1 MYVEE
6 HPSSLKSVS
15 VPVNRGILLSAP
27 CMQLLFRQCLSE
39 DLWPRVSLL
48 SWLLSLFPT
57 QLGPAKR
64 RALVVIV
71 WLWSDDQPCS
81 FLRGSTSVRNDATSL
96 NVNYCLFLEQSKFVR
111 NRGQRL
117 STDHTT
123 GCQRERPG
131 SFGTDE
137 WQMWLRTE
145 VWTRWYYIWSFSLWQ
160 ATALRC
166 IPQVVLNNVGDKF
179 HAGFLCV
186 ILLSVMKL
194 MESVHGI
201 WIN

>member
-1 MYVEE
+1 MYVQK

-15 VPVNRGILLSAP
+15 VPDNRGILLSAP
-27 CMQLLFRQCLSE
+27 CMQLLVRQRLSK

-71 WLWSDDQPCS
+71 WFWSDDQPCL
-81 FLRGSTSVRNDATSL
+81 FLRGGTSVRNATSL
-96 NVNYCLFLEQSKFVR
+96 NVNYCLFLEQSEFVR
-111 NRGQRL
+111 NKGQRL

-123 GCQRERPG
+123 GGQRERPG
-131 SFGTDE
+131 SFGTVE

-160 ATALRC
+160 ATEPYGA
-166 IPQVVLNNVGDKF
+166 F
-179 HAGFLCV
+179 HRLCL
-186 ILLSVMKL
+186 IM
-194 MESVHGI
+194 
-201 WIN
+201 